1 MNNNI
6 VSYIPMVG
14 VPAKQIAW
22 MSEYGEQ
29 LALPVTGN
37 AQAVCSHT
45 GTVYQLTG
53 NVLTRLAD

>member
-1 MNNNI
+1 
-6 VSYIPMVG
+6 MVG